1 MKIEIDTH
9 SHTLASGHAYNTI
22 REMAQAAS
30 EKGLKALAVTEHAPK
45 MPGSSHLYYFQ
56 NLKVVPRRMYGIDLL
71 LGSELNIL
79 NEKGEVDLPQD
90 VLATLD
96 LTIAS
101 MHMPCYEGARDKE
114 RVTEAYLTV
123 MENPYVDII
132 GHPDDGR
139 FPVDFE
145 ALAKQAKRTGTL
157 LEVNNASLN
166 PAGFRKNTKQN
177 CLEMLRI
184 CKKCGAMVVLGSDSH
199 VDTDIARYPYVEE
212 VLRETDFPEE
222 LIANTSFDKFQRIL
236 KRNLSGA
243 SKGEKKV

>member
-101 MHMPCYEGARDKE
+101 MHMPCYEGTRDKE

-184 CKKCGAMVVLGSDSH
+184 CKKYGAMVVLGSDSH